1 MTTFESTVEM
11 LRRLPEED
19 LLAINGLVRRLVSRV
34 PGEDIVKPLS
44 ESEFLDRLDV
54 ARRHAEEGKVRPA
67 ASVID
72 DMRARYGL

>member
-34 PGEDIVKPLS
+34 PADEAMRPLS

-54 ARRHAEEGKVRPA
+54 ARRHAEEGRVRPA
-67 ASVID
+67 AAVID
-72 DMRARYGL
+72 DVRARYGL